1 MRILIAPDSYIGSL
15 SALEVART
23 MKKGMLKA
31 FPEAEIDLSG
41 IDSRIEETE
50 IVVAC
55 DVDNPLCGPSAE
67 SGHGSDT
74 NLEKRCLSL

>member
-1 MRILIAPDSYIGSL
+1 
-15 SALEVART
+15 
-23 MKKGMLKA
+23 MLKA

>member
-1 MRILIAPDSYIGSL
+1 MRILIAPDSYKGSL
-15 SALEVART
+15 SALEAARAIQ
-23 MKKGMLKA
+23 KGMLEV

-67 SGHGSDT
+67 SGHGSDRKP
-74 NLEKRCLSL
+74 EERCLSL